1 MKWTDENIDKLFQ
14 EGAEKQSFAFK
25 QEYWEEFSASLSDA
39 APLSDASDEALD
51 SAFQE
56 SAANQSFDYKPEFW
70 EAFAADLPSD
80 APLSQVPDAT
90 FDSAFQENAAAIS
103 VDYKPEFWNEFS
115 DSLSSSIASTENVT
129 DNEVDAMYRA
139 EASNLSFVYQ
149 PSYWEE
155 MAAMLRRRRRRPE
168 FLWFGL
174 SSVFATALIALLFL
188 EQSPLQMTW
197 DTPEYAFEGLSPE
210 AVQNQNRSIA
220 ANNSVNNGTNDA
232 VNYGIDSPQGQW
244 VNGTTPSTPVANNG
258 NIAVNNNSKANTG
271 RDNTNPVPVTPISNQ
286 SMTRMNRIMPQ
297 LIVTASY
304 TPAASI
310 SVGTRSI
317 KEMKA
322 LASLNPRALESSE
335 MAAENTLAETNYP
348 GLLNYKGGIESRL
361 YVQGVTGVS
370 QSLLANSD
378 AISTSYG
385 LGLGW
390 QIEKRNWT
398 FNLGSN
404 LLINNY
410 SDIQITGEAVR
421 HQNFSGGTIRR
432 DFDFGQVM
440 TAELDFSVGYSLGR
454 HQFRLGIRPSY
465 DIQSFVKEYE
475 IMTTLSEDLE
485 IDETVST
492 SQGRNT
498 EMDEFQRWGLK
509 PTFGYAYRFAS
520 DWTLGFSVSAEVLP
534 SISLT
539 SKYET
544 VDYQEVIGAN
554 RTLPIDGQ
562 LYIRKTL
569 NFRQ

>member
-14 EGAEKQSFAFK
+14 EGADKQSFAFK
-25 QEYWEEFSASLSDA
+25 QEYWEEFSADLSDH
-39 APLSDASDEALD
+39 APLSETSDEALD
-51 SAFQE
+51 TAFQE
-56 SAANQSFDYKPEFW
+56 SAANQSFDYKPEYW
-70 EAFAADLPSD
+70 DAFAASLPSD
-80 APLSQVPDAT
+80 APLSQAPDAS

-115 DSLSSSIASTENVT
+115 DSLSSSIAATENVT
-129 DNEVDAMYRA
+129 DIEVDAMYRE
-139 EASNLSFVYQ
+139 EAANLSFVYQ

-174 SSVFATALIALLFL
+174 SSIFATAFIALLFV

-197 DTPEYAFEGLSPE
+197 NTPEYAFGELTPE
-210 AVQNQNRSIA
+210 AAQAQNRSIA
-220 ANNSVNNGTNDA
+220 ANNSANSGSSNA
-232 VNYGIDSPQGQW
+232 LNYGNEFAQGSL
-244 VNGTTPSTPVANNG
+244 VNGKTPSTPVANNE
-258 NIAVNNNSKANTG
+258 NIAMNNGANSNTG
-271 RDNTNPVPVTPISNQ
+271 LSNTNPAEGTPNATDGMI
-286 SMTRMNRIMPQ
+286 RMNRIMPQ

-304 TPAASI
+304 TP
-310 SVGTRSI
+310 SVTAGGRTMGEL
-317 KEMKA
+317 KE
-322 LASLNPRALESSE
+322 LTPLNPRALEVSE
-335 MAAENTLAETNYP
+335 VAFDNTLAETNYP
-348 GLLNYKGGIESRL
+348 NLLDYKGGIQSRL

-378 AISTSYG
+378 ALSTSYG

-390 QIEKRNWT
+390 QIEKRNWI

-404 LLINNY
+404 LIVNNY

-421 HQNFSGGTIRR
+421 HQDFSGGTVRR

-440 TAELDFSVGYSLGR
+440 TAELDFSIGYSFGR

-465 DIQSFVKEYE
+465 DVQSFVKEYE
-475 IMTTLSEDLE
+475 VLTMLSEDLE
-485 IDETVST
+485 IDETIST

-509 PTFGYAYRFAS
+509 PTFGYAYSFAS
-520 DWTLGFSVSAEVLP
+520 DWTLGLSLSAEVMP

-544 VDYQEVIGAN
+544 VDYQDLIGAN

-569 NFRQ
+569 NFRK